1 MTGARVI
8 VIDDERE
15 VCELVGKVLLK
26 AGYEVVT
33 AQTGEQGLELLRK
46 GSADCLLVDKQ
57 LPGLGGLEVIVE
69 ARRLMPLLPVVLMT
83 AHPEP
88 LQLGDARP
96 TSVLTKPFSSLR
108 SLLDA
113 VSGAIDSA
121 RAETGPLQQ
130 LKDRVAAVV
139 SEIAPGLKKL

>member
-1 MTGARVI
+1 MPRLDGPAKATGAARYV
-8 VIDDERE
+8 
-15 VCELVGKVLLK
+15 
-26 AGYEVVT
+26 
-33 AQTGEQGLELLRK
+33 
-46 GSADCLLVDKQ
+46 AD
-57 LPGLGGLEVIVE
+57 
-69 ARRLMPLLPVVLMT
+69 
-83 AHPEP
+83 

-121 RAETGPLQQ
+121 RVEAGPLQQ